1 METPPPAHICPRASH
16 WNSLTADLRQHE
28 RLRAALSL
36 IVKSPILI
44 LGLTHKGAVGSR
56 RLLYHFRL
64 LGPAVVGY
72 DFGEGFALG
81 GAEAASRVAEG
92 DAIDD
97 LGLGGHVEQLLD
109 TLVDFRVEGG

>member
-1 METPPPAHICPRASH
+1 MGQNLPLPTC
-16 WNSLTADLRQHE
+16 L
-28 RLRAALSL
+28 
-36 IVKSPILI
+36 V
-44 LGLTHKGAVGSR
+44 
-56 RLLYHFRL
+56 
-64 LGPAVVGY
+64 PAVVGY

-81 GAEAASRVAEG
+81 GAEAASRVTEG